1 MAKHFFIFLF
11 LLILSTGCLQES
23 QFQDSLRSGL
33 HIEFIF
39 HDGMERTY
47 ALYVPSSYDENTSYP
62 LLIILH
68 GGGGTGEGMVKL
80 TRGGFNTLAEKEG
93 FIVVYPDG
101 IENHWN
107 DGRGLT
113 QYRAH
118 RENIDDVGFISDL
131 IDHLSNELNIDTAR
145 VFAAGISNGGMMAQ
159 RLACELTDRI
169 AAIGVIASAMSENL
183 HSFCKPSQPIPVLLI
198 SGTED
203 LLVPFE
209 GGEVGFFGKNYGA
222 VLSVAKTKEFWIENN
237 SCSPNS
243 QTSYEP
249 DVDPTDGTR
258 VRKEVYVGCSEDAEV
273 VLYMIEGGGHTW
285 PGGQQYL
292 PEKII
297 GRTCRDIDANAVLWD
312 FFKNYA
318 SKKSEKIT
326 VVTQAGCTFP
336 QKSNIASFK
345 ILTDPG
351 GRVSWLHS
359 ENLIAFDRVGNDSYF
374 DVYVMNPDGSDSR
387 CLTCEKSSV
396 PQLHDGNPSWHPSGG
411 YMVFQAQD
419 PALEGV
425 AEGVRGDY
433 FASPGIGINN
443 NLWITNADGTKFWQL
458 THVSARQGTLH
469 PQFSPDGKKLLWS
482 DVERPGGSLGG
493 WWVMKLADFS
503 IVKGVP
509 QISNVRILAPLTLQ
523 LYETHGFS
531 PDGKSIL
538 FSGIEGG
545 GFYYDFEIYVMDLET
560 GETTRLIDNDEWDEH
575 AHFTPDGTNIIWTS
589 SEGTP
594 QKKSTSWDQMR
605 ENPLLLEY
613 WVMNPD
619 GSGKRRL
626 SGFNDPASPD
636 YMNWKG
642 GVGLGDFDFSPD
654 GKSIVAKMR
663 KGLGGEIVVSISF
676 APFPQ
681 SQFIEVA

>member
-1 MAKHFFIFLF
+1 MAKLFFIFLF
-11 LLILSTGCLQES
+11 LLILTTGCLQES
-23 QFQDSLRSGL
+23 HLQDRLRSGL
-33 HIEFIF
+33 HTEFIF
-39 HDGMERTY
+39 HDGIERTFL
-47 ALYVPSSYDENTSYP
+47 LYVPSSYDENKSYP
-62 LLIILH
+62 LLILLH
-68 GGGGTGEGMVKL
+68 GGGGTGESMVKL
-80 TRGGFNTLAEKEG
+80 TRGGFNTLAEKED
-93 FIVVYPDG
+93 FIIAYPDG

-118 RENIDDVGFISDL
+118 RENIDDVSFISDL
-131 IDHLSNELNIDTAR
+131 IDHLDKALSIDDTR
-145 VFAAGISNGGMMAQ
+145 VYAAGISNGGMMAQ
-159 RLACELTDRI
+159 RLACEMTGKI

-203 LLVPFE
+203 PLVPFE
-209 GGEVGFFGKNYGA
+209 GGEVGLFAKNYGA
-222 VLSVAKTKEFWIENN
+222 VLSVAETKEFWVENN
-237 SCSPNS
+237 GCSPNP

-249 DVDPTDGTR
+249 DVDPADGTK
-258 VRKEVYVGCSEDAEV
+258 VKKEFYRGCSEDAEV
-273 VLYMIEGGGHTW
+273 ILYVIEGGGHTW

-297 GRTCRDIDANAVLWD
+297 GRTCRDVDANAVLLD
-312 FFKNYA
+312 FLKNHT

-326 VVTQAGCTFP
+326 VVTQVGHAPP
-336 QKSNIASFK
+336 QKSNIASFE
-345 ILTDPG
+345 ILADPG

-359 ENLIAFDRVGNDSYF
+359 ENIIAFDRMEENGFF
-374 DVYVMNPDGSDSR
+374 DVYTMNPNGSERRCITCGRLSR
-387 CLTCEKSSV
+387 NN
-396 PQLHDGNPSWHPSGG
+396 GNPSWHPSGG

-419 PALEGV
+419 HALEGI
-425 AEGVRGDY
+425 AEGAQGDY

-469 PQFSPDGKKLLWS
+469 PQFSPDGRKLLWS
-482 DVERPGGSLGG
+482 EVERPGGSLGG

-503 IVKGVP
+503 IVKDVP
-509 QISNVRILAPLTLQ
+509 QILNVRILAPLALQ

-545 GFYYDFEIYVMDLET
+545 GFYYDLEIYVMDLET
-560 GETTRLIDNDEWDEH
+560 GETTRLTSNDEWDEH
-575 AHFTPDGTNIIWTS
+575 AHFTPDGTHIVWTS
-589 SEGTP
+589 SEGIP
-594 QKKSTSWDQMR
+594 QKKSTSWGEMR

-619 GSGKRRL
+619 GSGKRKV
-626 SGFNDPASPD
+626 SGFNDPLSPD

-681 SQFIEVA
+681 SHFIEVA